1 MSDEVGAIVLD
12 LGSHTLRGG
21 FAGEDTPKID
31 MPSSIGY
38 IFPKDSSSVTKRVIG
53 NNVYVPCEGME
64 IKPFVK
70 DGLIEDWDA
79 FEDVVNHMINCLI
92 PVEKSQHPI
101 LTSEPSWNPRN
112 KREKLTEILFEKF
125 EIPAFY
131 LAKSA
136 ALACFANSRHTGL
149 VLDVGASCASAVPVY
164 DGRVLLQGVVRTP
177 FAGDFIAQQC
187 AKMVKE
193 VLKTEPVPYYRV
205 ASKDPVKDRETP
217 RWIEKKLPPLT
228 DSYKAFMEQNLME
241 DFAATVLQISDER
254 YDQGQMETIPT
265 RTYEFPNGYNVEL
278 GHERF
283 QIPEALFDPSSV
295 PQSNGRSDLSM
306 SHIVSSSISLCD
318 IDIRAN
324 LYNNIVV
331 VGGTSLI
338 VGFTDRLQKDLGAK
352 TPSLSNRKEVLELGW
367 RLYSWFTGKERV
379 VCNHHHSQFG
389 LRDWVILQV
398 KIAKNLFE
406 WISDIPHSLFAC
418 YSY

>member
-31 MPSSIGY
+31 MPSYVGCIS
-38 IFPKDSSSVTKRVIG
+38 PKGDSSVTKRIIG
-53 NNVYVPCEGME
+53 TNIYVPYERME
-64 IKPFVK
+64 ITSFVK
-70 DGLIEDWDA
+70 EGLIEDWDV
-79 FEDVVNHMINCLI
+79 FEDVVSHIINFLI

-101 LTSEPSWNPRN
+101 LLSEPSWNPKL

-125 EIPAFY
+125 EVPAFY

-136 ALACFANSRHTGL
+136 ALACFANGRHTGL
-149 VLDVGASCASAVPVY
+149 VLDCGASCASAVPVY

-177 FAGDFIAQQC
+177 LAGDFIARQC
-187 AKMVKE
+187 AKLIKE
-193 VLKTEPVPYYRV
+193 ELKTEPIPYYRV
-205 ASKDPVKDRETP
+205 AAKDPVKDREAP

-228 DSYKAFMEQNLME
+228 DSFKSFMEQNLME

-265 RTYEFPNGYNVEL
+265 ISYEFPNGYNVEL

-283 QIPEALFDPSSV
+283 QIPEALFDPSV
-295 PQSNGRSDLSM
+295 LPQSGGSSELSM

-318 IDIRAN
+318 IDIRPN

-338 VGFTDRLQKDLGAK
+338 VGFTDRLQRDLGLK
-352 TPSLSNRKEVLELGW
+352 TPSSMRLKVNFPSSLMERRFSNWVGGSILGS
-367 RLYSWFTGKERV
+367 LGTF
-379 VCNHHHSQFG
+379 Q
-389 LRDWVILQV
+389 QM
-398 KIAKNLFE
+398 
-406 WISDIPHSLFAC
+406 WISRHEYEEFGKSIIEKKCS
-418 YSY
+418 

>member
-21 FAGEDTPKID
+21 FAGEDIPKID
-31 MPSSIGY
+31 MPSTTGY
-38 IFPKDSSSVTKRVIG
+38 VFSKDNSSVTKRVIG
-53 NNVYVPCEGME
+53 NNVYVPSEGME

-79 FEDVVNHMINCLI
+79 FEDVVNYMINCLI
-92 PVEKSQHPI
+92 PIEKSQHPI

-205 ASKDPVKDRETP
+205 ASK
-217 RWIEKKLPPLT
+217 
-228 DSYKAFMEQNLME
+228 NLME

-352 TPSLSNRKEVLELGW
+352 TPSSMRLKVNFPSSLTERRFSSWVGGSILGS
-367 RLYSWFTGKERV
+367 LGTF
-379 VCNHHHSQFG
+379 Q
-389 LRDWVILQV
+389 QM
-398 KIAKNLFE
+398 
-406 WISDIPHSLFAC
+406 WISRHEYEEFGKSFIEKKCS
-418 YSY
+418 